1 MAEYKFNTIGQ
12 DNQTNMVPNPTIPLI
27 FKVRGYPWESYGTGN
42 DYPSFIT
49 ELYAKSAINRRAL
62 QAKILGVFGEGL
74 RTVDPSLEYVL
85 GRANDGDGGPPE
97 SWNDVF
103 EKIVTDYEIY
113 GGFAVNVIWNSTGD
127 RIHSFYHMPFS
138 SIRSGEID
146 VKTDK
151 VENYYYSSNW
161 NNFRKF
167 RPIEYKAFDPD
178 CAIDYPSQIMYF
190 FDYNPQSQYYPI
202 PSYSGSLQD
211 ITIDIE
217 VSNFHL
223 SNLANG
229 LNPSLFISFKNG
241 TPSIENQKQIYDS
254 LTANFAGTSNTG
266 RFFCSFSDGPDQA
279 PEVTPI
285 TSANDTYYVQLE
297 ERITTRILTGHGIT
311 SPLLLGLYHQGGSGL
326 GSNKDEILVSY
337 ESFKNTVLR
346 PDIKALLKPM
356 DKLMFYHGYNTKL
369 YIEPLKLFPEGDEV
383 VDNSVET
390 AVV

>member
-1 MAEYKFNTIGQ
+1 MAEYNFNSLGQ

-27 FKVRGYPWESYGTGN
+27 FKVRGYPWESYGQGN

-74 RTVDPSLEYVL
+74 RTIDPNLEYVL
-85 GRANDGDGGPPE
+85 GRANDEE

-113 GGFAVNVIWNSTGD
+113 GGFAVNVIWNATGE
-127 RIHSFYHMPFS
+127 RIHSFYHLPFP

-146 VKTDK
+146 PKTDK
-151 VENYYYSSNW
+151 VESYYYSSNW

-167 RPIEYKAFDPD
+167 RPIEYQAFDPN
-178 CAIDYPSQIMYF
+178 CALEKSSQVLF
-190 FDYNPQSQYYPI
+190 FMDYNPQSQYYPI

-211 ITIDIE
+211 ITIDVE

-229 LNPSLFISFKNG
+229 LNPSLVINFKNG
-241 TPSIENQKQIYDS
+241 VPSIENQKQIYDS
-254 LTANFAGTSNTG
+254 LTANFSGTQNTG
-266 RFFCSFSDGPDQA
+266 RFFCSFSDGPEQA
-279 PEVTPI
+279 PDVIPI

-297 ERITTRILTGHGIT
+297 SRITTRILTGHGIT
-311 SPLLLGLYHQGGSGL
+311 SPLLLGLYHEGGSGL

-337 ESFKNTVLR
+337 ETFKNTVLR

-356 DKLMFYHGYNTKL
+356 DRLMKYYGYNTKL
-369 YIEPLKLFPEGDEV
+369 YVEPLKLFPEGKDA
-383 VDNSVET
+383 VDNSVEVAT
-390 AVV
+390 V

>member
-1 MAEYKFNTIGQ
+1 MAEYNFNSLGQ

-27 FKVRGYPWESYGTGN
+27 FKVRGYPWESYGQGN

-74 RTVDPSLEYVL
+74 RTIDPNLEYVL
-85 GRANDGDGGPPE
+85 GRANDEE

-113 GGFAVNVIWNSTGD
+113 GGFALNVIWNATGEK
-127 RIHSFYHMPFS
+127 IHSFYHLPFP

-146 VKTDK
+146 AKTDK
-151 VENYYYSSNW
+151 VESYYYSSNW

-167 RPIEYKAFDPD
+167 RPIEYQAFDPN
-178 CAIDYPSQIMYF
+178 CALEKSSQVLF
-190 FDYNPQSQYYPI
+190 FMDYNPQSQYYPI

-211 ITIDIE
+211 ITIDVE

-229 LNPSLFISFKNG
+229 LNPSLVINFKNG
-241 TPSIENQKQIYDS
+241 VPSIENQKQIYDS
-254 LTANFAGTSNTG
+254 LTANFSGTQNTG
-266 RFFCSFSDGPDQA
+266 RFFCSFSDGPEQA
-279 PEVTPI
+279 PDVIPI

-297 ERITTRILTGHGIT
+297 SRITTRILTGHGIT
-311 SPLLLGLYHQGGSGL
+311 SPLLLGLYHEGGSGL

-337 ESFKNTVLR
+337 ETFKNTVLR

-356 DKLMFYHGYNTKL
+356 DRLMKYSGYSTKL
-369 YIEPLKLFPEGDEV
+369 YVEPLKLFPEGEGA

-390 AVV
+390 ATL

>member
-1 MAEYKFNTIGQ
+1 
-12 DNQTNMVPNPTIPLI
+12 MVPNPTIPLI
-27 FKVRGYPWESYGTGN
+27 FKVRGYPWESYGQGN

-74 RTVDPSLEYVL
+74 RTVDPNLEYVL
-85 GRANDGDGGPPE
+85 GRANDEE
-97 SWNDVF
+97 SWNCVF

-113 GGFAVNVIWNSTGD
+113 GGFAVNVIWNATGE
-127 RIHSFYHMPFS
+127 RIHSFYHLPFP

-146 VKTDK
+146 PKTDK
-151 VENYYYSSNW
+151 VESYYYSSNW

-167 RPIEYKAFDPD
+167 RPIEYQAFDPN
-178 CAIDYPSQIMYF
+178 CALEKSSQVLF
-190 FDYNPQSQYYPI
+190 FMDYNPQSQYYPI

-211 ITIDIE
+211 ITIDVE

-229 LNPSLFISFKNG
+229 LNPSLVINFKNG
-241 TPSIENQKQIYDS
+241 VPSIENQKQIYDS
-254 LTANFAGTSNTG
+254 LTANFSGTQNTG
-266 RFFCSFSDGPDQA
+266 RFFCSFSDGPEQA
-279 PEVTPI
+279 PDVIPI

-297 ERITTRILTGHGIT
+297 SRITTRILTGHGIT
-311 SPLLLGLYHQGGSGL
+311 SPLLLGLYHEGGSGL

-337 ESFKNTVLR
+337 ETFKNTVLR

-356 DKLMFYHGYNTKL
+356 DRLMKYYGYNTKL
-369 YIEPLKLFPEGDEV
+369 YVEPLKLFPEGKDA
-383 VDNSVET
+383 VDNSVEVAT
-390 AVV
+390 V

>member
-1 MAEYKFNTIGQ
+1 MADYKFNTLGQ
-12 DNQTNMVPNPTIPLI
+12 DNQTNMVPNPTVPLI
-27 FKVRGYPWESYGTGN
+27 FKVRGYPWESYGQSN

-74 RTVDPSLEYVL
+74 RTVDPNLEYVL
-85 GRANDGDGGPPE
+85 GRANDEE

-113 GGFAVNVIWNSTGD
+113 GGFALNIVWNATGET
-127 RIHSFYHMPFS
+127 IHSFYHLPFPS
-138 SIRSGEID
+138 VRSGEID
-146 VKTDK
+146 PQTDK
-151 VENYYYSSNW
+151 VECYYYSSNW

-167 RPIEYKAFDPD
+167 RPIEYQAFDPN
-178 CAIDYPSQIMYF
+178 CAAEKPSQVMYF

-211 ITIDIE
+211 ITIDVE

-229 LNPSLFISFKNG
+229 LNPSLVINFKNG
-241 TPSIENQKQIYDS
+241 VPSIENQKQIYDS
-254 LTANFAGTSNTG
+254 LTANFSGTQNTG
-266 RFFCSFSDGPDQA
+266 RFFCSFSDGPEQA
-279 PEVTPI
+279 PDVIPI
-285 TSANDTYYVQLE
+285 TSANDSYYVQLE
-297 ERITTRILTGHGIT
+297 SRITTRILTGHGIT
-311 SPLLLGLYHQGGSGL
+311 SPLLLGLYHEGGSGL
-326 GSNKDEILVSY
+326 GSNKEEIEVSY

-356 DKLMFYHGYNTKL
+356 DKLMKYHGYNTKL
-369 YIEPLKLFPEGDEV
+369 YIEPLKLFPEGENVID
-383 VDNSVET
+383 DSVEVAT
-390 AVV
+390 V

>member
-1 MAEYKFNTIGQ
+1 MAEYNFNSLGQ

-27 FKVRGYPWESYGTGN
+27 FKVRGYPWESYGQGN

-74 RTVDPSLEYVL
+74 RTIDPNLEYVL
-85 GRANDGDGGPPE
+85 GRANDEE
-97 SWNDVF
+97 SWNCVF

-113 GGFAVNVIWNSTGD
+113 GGFAVNVIWNATGE
-127 RIHSFYHMPFS
+127 RIHSFYHLPFP

-146 VKTDK
+146 PKTDK
-151 VENYYYSSNW
+151 VESYYYSSNW

-167 RPIEYKAFDPD
+167 RPIEYQAFDPN
-178 CAIDYPSQIMYF
+178 CALEKSSQVLF
-190 FDYNPQSQYYPI
+190 FMDYNPQSQYYPI

-211 ITIDIE
+211 ITIDVE

-229 LNPSLFISFKNG
+229 LNPSLVINFKNG
-241 TPSIENQKQIYDS
+241 VPSIENQKQIYDS
-254 LTANFAGTSNTG
+254 LTANFSGTQNTG
-266 RFFCSFSDGPDQA
+266 RFFCSFSDGPEQA
-279 PEVTPI
+279 PDVIPI

-297 ERITTRILTGHGIT
+297 SRITTRILTGHGIT
-311 SPLLLGLYHQGGSGL
+311 SPLLLGLYHEGGSGL

-337 ESFKNTVLR
+337 ETFKNTVLR

-356 DKLMFYHGYNTKL
+356 DRLMKYYGYNTKL
-369 YIEPLKLFPEGDEV
+369 YVEPLKLFPEGKDA
-383 VDNSVET
+383 VDNSVEVAT
-390 AVV
+390 V

>member
-1 MAEYKFNTIGQ
+1 MAEYNFNSLGQ

-27 FKVRGYPWESYGTGN
+27 FKVRGYPWESYGQGN

-74 RTVDPSLEYVL
+74 RTVDPNLEYVL
-85 GRANDGDGGPPE
+85 GRANDEE
-97 SWNDVF
+97 SWNCVF

-113 GGFAVNVIWNSTGD
+113 GGFAVNVIWNATGE
-127 RIHSFYHMPFS
+127 RIHSFYHLPFP

-146 VKTDK
+146 PKTDK
-151 VENYYYSSNW
+151 VESYYYSSNW

-167 RPIEYKAFDPD
+167 RPIEYQAFDPN
-178 CAIDYPSQIMYF
+178 CALEKSSQVLF
-190 FDYNPQSQYYPI
+190 FMDYNPQSQYYPI

-211 ITIDIE
+211 ITIDVE

-229 LNPSLFISFKNG
+229 LNPSLVINFKNG
-241 TPSIENQKQIYDS
+241 VPSIENQKQIYDS
-254 LTANFAGTSNTG
+254 LTANFSGTQNTG
-266 RFFCSFSDGPDQA
+266 RFFCSFSDGPEQA
-279 PEVTPI
+279 PDVIPI

-297 ERITTRILTGHGIT
+297 SRITTRILTGHGIT
-311 SPLLLGLYHQGGSGL
+311 SPLLLGLYHEGGSGL

-337 ESFKNTVLR
+337 ETFKNTVLR

-356 DKLMFYHGYNTKL
+356 DRLMKYYGYNTKL
-369 YIEPLKLFPEGDEV
+369 YVEPLKLFPEGKDA
-383 VDNSVET
+383 VDNSVEVAT
-390 AVV
+390 V